1 MLDFFKN
8 HRLLY
13 LIGIDITII
22 GMPYSHVIMSI
33 GMFWLAVVWLLE
45 GNTTERFKSFFKN
58 KLALSLSLFFV
69 IHVIGLLYSQ
79 DWNHGLKDLRIKLP
93 LLFLPLIFSTTSVN
107 FKKKDLEVLLHI
119 FVGAVLFFSLYG
131 FLAFK
136 EILPNKFEEKTYRSL
151 SYFIS
156 HVRFAIEI
164 CFALFILLRWIYK
177 RNKNWPIYCLIAI
190 WLVFFLVQ
198 MQSITGFIILPIA
211 GFLILIREIQK
222 SNKKKIVFGLSAL
235 ALIVLGGSF
244 WYVSKEYNSYFT
256 YKDDIGSLP
265 EKTKHGETYIHEDN
279 NQLENG
285 YYLWKNFAQREFIL
299 AWCKRSQLDY
309 QDKDKLGNIVGLTA
323 RRYVTSKGLK
333 KDKEGVYALTEQ
345 DIQNIENGI
354 HTVATP
360 KSGITSRLND
370 IFYEIDHYKNTG
382 NPSGQSL
389 SQRIEAFSIG
399 LKMLKANWVI
409 GSGTGDIHMDFIEAY
424 DTYNSKL
431 SEEFRIRAHNQYLIF
446 FVTFGIF
453 GGLLCIICFVYPI
466 WKLKKQHSYYYVA
479 FILCIAVSFIW
490 GNTLETQAGL
500 TFFAVF
506 NPLLLFHF
514 NKANPAIDS

>member
-1 MLDFFKN
+1 MLDIFKN

-13 LIGIDITII
+13 LFGISITII

-45 GNTTERFKSFFKN
+45 GKTIVRFKSFFKN
-58 KLALSLSLFFV
+58 KPALSLSLFFI

-93 LLFLPLIFSTTSVN
+93 LLFLPIVFSTTSVR
-107 FKKKDLEVLLHI
+107 FKKKDLELLLHI
-119 FVGAVLFFSLYG
+119 FVGAVLFFSIYGYLVFKG
-131 FLAFK
+131 FL
-136 EILPNKFEEKTYRSL
+136 PSKFEEKTYRSL

-164 CFALFILLRWIYK
+164 CFAFFILLRWVYK
-177 RNKNWPIYCLIAI
+177 RNKYWLLYSLISI
-190 WLVFFLVQ
+190 WLIFFLIQ
-198 MQSITGFIILPIA
+198 MQSITGFIILPIT

-222 SNKKKIVFGLSAL
+222 SNKKKIVFGLSIIAL
-235 ALIVLGGSF
+235 SILGGSF
-244 WYVSKEYNSYFT
+244 WYISKEYNTYFT
-256 YKDDIGSLP
+256 YKEDVNALP
-265 EKTKHGETYIHEDN
+265 EKTIHGEKYLHEDN

-299 AWCKRSQLDY
+299 AWCKRSELDY
-309 QDKDKLGNIVGLTA
+309 QDKDKQGNIVGFTA

-333 KDKEGVYALTEQ
+333 KDKEGIYSLTDQ
-345 DIQNIENGI
+345 DMKNIENGI
-354 HTVATP
+354 HTIVP
-360 KSGITSRLND
+360 QKSGISSRLND
-370 IFYEIDHYKNTG
+370 IFYEIDHYRNTG
-382 NPSGQSL
+382 DPSGQSL

-399 LKMLKANWVI
+399 IKMLKANWI
-409 GSGTGDIHMDFIEAY
+409 YGTGTGDIHNDFINAY

-446 FVTFGIF
+446 FVTFGIL
-453 GGLLCIICFVYPI
+453 GGIICLLCFIYPI
-466 WKLKKQHSYYYVA
+466 WQLKKQHSYYYVA
-479 FILCIAVSFIW
+479 FILCIAVSFTW

-514 NKANPAIDS
+514 NKSNAPIDS